1 MKNLVRCLCG
11 RPGSTAAR
19 RRHRG
24 SIMVNAAIALS
35 AIVITLLGTEIGYL
49 YFQKRNVQKAVDL
62 AALAGARQLAVTNC
76 TDAASAAQINATRNL
91 QALTGPRTI
100 NPQCG
105 QWTAPLSDAAENV
118 DGFTETTI
126 DPVAVK
132 VTVTATPTLLFPNL
146 TGNQSRAITVSAV
159 AKLDRPI
166 ASFSVGS
173 SLINLDWNDN
183 TRPLLGLLLK
193 GIGLDLSGT
202 SLLTYNGLAKLNV
215 TPAGLLKALDVKID
229 ANMSIGQLN
238 ALLAG
243 QLQVRPLIDVLNA
256 TISLADPNNLLH
268 IDASVL
274 VNAIKAKL
282 GLSSLNISLG
292 SITDSPTGLFAQIVA
307 PGSSA
312 NSALNVNV
320 NALDMVYAA
329 IGVATQKHALDAGL
343 NIDLLSLAK
352 VTTKVAVIE
361 PPSIAIGGIGA
372 KAYTAQVRTYI
383 RVTTDSGLLGSLL
396 SPLIRLDLPIVLD
409 LVTGQGEL
417 TKMCKPELKLNGK
430 DRANIEVT
438 GAILKAC
445 IGKIPDSALFSN
457 AKACDADLQ
466 DMDLLNVLGL
476 LRLPKNS
483 VRLNGL
489 AIPAY
494 QALLAEG
501 ERATTPPNP
510 LALGDLVSNLVTQ
523 LTNLL
528 FGSASPSHQTPTPGQ
543 INNLVDQIWNDT
555 ASTCTQDTGPC
566 RGQRLDKA
574 KQLITTNTSQSGLLS
589 GLLQGVADLL
599 GFVANQCTGVLGTG
613 LFGSTEGCK
622 NMIRDALSTP
632 SSGPGGAIS
641 NTLSYL
647 TGLLRPVLN
656 AVGSSVLTPVLQGT
670 LGLKLGQIDVH
681 LEKLNC
687 NGDPMLVH

>member
-1 MKNLVRCLCG
+1 MKNPAHRFFALPV
-11 RPGSTAAR
+11 SSSAR
-19 RRHRG
+19 KYQRG
-24 SIMVNAAIALS
+24 SIAINAAIALS
-35 AIVITLLGTEIGYL
+35 VIVITLLGTEIGYL
-49 YFQKRNVQKAVDL
+49 SFQKRNLQKAVDL
-62 AALAGARQLAVTNC
+62 AALAGTRQLALTNC
-76 TDAASAAQINATRNL
+76 ADAAVAANTNATQNL
-91 QALTGPRTI
+91 RGLAGPRTI
-100 NPQCG
+100 VPQCG
-105 QWTAPLSDAAENV
+105 QWVAPLSGAAENV
-118 DGFTETTI
+118 DGFTETATNPI
-126 DPVAVK
+126 AVK
-132 VTVTATPTLLFPNL
+132 VTITATPNLLLPNL
-146 TGNQSRAITVSAV
+146 PGNQTRAISVSAV

-202 SLLTYNGLAKLNV
+202 SLITYNGLAKLNV
-215 TPAGLLKALDVKID
+215 TPAGLLKALDVKVD
-229 ANMSIGQLN
+229 TSMSIGQLN

-256 TISLADPNNLLH
+256 TISLADPQGLLG
-268 IDASVL
+268 IKASVL
-274 VNAIKAKL
+274 VDAIKAKL
-282 GLSSLNISLG
+282 GLSSLDISLG

-320 NALDMVYAA
+320 NALDLVYAA
-329 IGVATQKHALDAGL
+329 IGVATQKHALETGL
-343 NIDLLSLAK
+343 NINLLSLAK

-383 RVTTDSGLLGSLL
+383 RVTTDSGLLGGLL
-396 SPLIRLDLPIVLD
+396 SPLIKLDLPIVLD

-417 TKMCKPELKLNGK
+417 TKMCTPELKLNGK

-466 DMDLLNVLGL
+466 DMELLNVLGL
-476 LRLPKNS
+476 LRLPSNS

-528 FGSASPSHQTPTPGQ
+528 FGRATPSQQAPTSGQ

-555 ASTCTQDTGPC
+555 ASICTQDIGPC

-599 GFVANQCTGVLGTG
+599 GFVANQCTGVLSTG

-622 NMIRDALSTP
+622 NMLREALSTP
-632 SSGPGGAIS
+632 SSGPGGSIS

-670 LGLKLGQIDVH
+670 LGLKIGQIDVH
-681 LEKLNC
+681 LEKLTC
-687 NGDPMLVH
+687 NADPMLVH